1 MLIKQKG
8 IVIETGDHTMMGSIA
23 GLTSNTT
30 EERTSLQK
38 ELDRFIVLVALL
50 ALCMGVICVIVW
62 AAWLRTSYPDYLNV
76 SSMLVNVI
84 SVMIAFIPEG
94 LPVCVTLSLLLI
106 ARRMAKYNV
115 LVKELSTIET
125 LSCVNVIASDKTGT
139 LTQNKMFVVSAS
151 AGLYRFDLDTHKK
164 QSPDLKCIGFDQL
177 VASSYLCNNASFDL
191 MDNQADINI
200 RKAKGDATDIALLR
214 FSTSYQKLPNIEQFY
229 ECLTEIPFNSKN
241 KWMMK
246 ILRPNETTV
255 NFNIKQRSNS
265 VISNTTRTYGVDLH
279 KQLFINDE
287 KDLIL
292 LKGAPDY
299 LIKKC
304 NRMIDEKG
312 NIKKITEEDLEN
324 LVKLQNDWCLLGQR
338 VLLICKNSVDFVEIE
353 NSGMSVADIEAVVHT
368 RNDFCIVGLVG
379 IIDPPR
385 EGICDVV
392 NIW

>member
-1 MLIKQKG
+1 M
-8 IVIETGDHTMMGSIA
+8 IETGDHTMMGSIA

-62 AAWLRTSYPDYLNV
+62 VAWLRTSYPDYLNV

-139 LTQNKMFVVSAS
+139 LTQNKMFVASAS

-214 FSTSYQKLPNIEQFY
+214 FSTSYQKLPNIEQYYF
-229 ECLTEIPFNSKN
+229 L
-241 KWMMK
+241 
-246 ILRPNETTV
+246 
-255 NFNIKQRSNS
+255 
-265 VISNTTRTYGVDLH
+265 
-279 KQLFINDE
+279 
-287 KDLIL
+287 
-292 LKGAPDY
+292 
-299 LIKKC
+299 
-304 NRMIDEKG
+304 
-312 NIKKITEEDLEN
+312 
-324 LVKLQNDWCLLGQR
+324 
-338 VLLICKNSVDFVEIE
+338 
-353 NSGMSVADIEAVVHT
+353 
-368 RNDFCIVGLVG
+368 
-379 IIDPPR
+379 
-385 EGICDVV
+385 
-392 NIW
+392 